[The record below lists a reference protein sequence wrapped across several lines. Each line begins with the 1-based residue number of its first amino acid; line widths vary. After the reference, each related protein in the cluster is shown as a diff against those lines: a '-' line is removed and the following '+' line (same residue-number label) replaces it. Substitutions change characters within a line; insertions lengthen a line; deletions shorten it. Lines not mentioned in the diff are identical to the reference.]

1 MSRRLP
7 GNTGHPGMTAF
18 VLLLVVPLFFHVSCR
33 KEPKEIVEVRFN
45 PDSTYTM
52 KTLNM
57 TTFISDSGITKYK
70 MVTPEC
76 LMFEEAREPYWF
88 FPKGVYAEQFDTL
101 LQVEAS
107 VKADTAFYYVK
118 KDMITLIGNVHIVN
132 REGQRFETSLLHIDR
147 KSDRVYSDKFIRIE
161 QADRII
167 TGIGFESTMS
177 MSKYRIFS
185 MQGTFPIEE
194 KPDTVPPGANVP
206 IAAADSI

>member
-118 KDMITLIGNVHIVN
+118 KDMITGKDSVSKPRCFISTGNRTGSIPINSFVSN
-132 REGQRFETSLLHIDR
+132 RPTGLLR
-147 KSDRVYSDKFIRIE
+147 E
-161 QADRII
+161 
-167 TGIGFESTMS
+167 
-177 MSKYRIFS
+177 
-185 MQGTFPIEE
+185 
-194 KPDTVPPGANVP
+194 
-206 IAAADSI
+206 